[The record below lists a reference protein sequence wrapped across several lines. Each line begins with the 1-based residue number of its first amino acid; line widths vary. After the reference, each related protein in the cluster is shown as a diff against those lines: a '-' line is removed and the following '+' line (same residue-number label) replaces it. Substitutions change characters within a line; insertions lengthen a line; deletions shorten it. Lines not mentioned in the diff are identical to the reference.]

1 MKSKA
6 EHNTRR
12 TRDFQKHLKQTGLK
26 LTHQRL
32 EILHILMSDVNHPSA
47 EEVYERIK
55 PKIPTISFDTVY
67 RTLALFECH
76 GIVSRVHYLDDKS
89 RYDPNTT
96 HHYHFVCT
104 RCKTIKDF
112 YWSDLD
118 ELTVPTEVHRWGEIN
133 DRYLEIRGT
142 CRDCINKG

>member
-12 TRDFQKHLKQTGLK
+12 TRDFQKHLKQAGLK

-76 GIVSRVHYLDDKS
+76 GIVSRVNYLNDKS

-112 YWSDLD
+112 HWSDLD
-118 ELTVPTEVHRWGEIN
+118 ELTVPAEVQRWGEIN
-133 DRYLEIRGT
+133 DRYLEIRGI
-142 CRDCINKG
+142 CQDCINKG